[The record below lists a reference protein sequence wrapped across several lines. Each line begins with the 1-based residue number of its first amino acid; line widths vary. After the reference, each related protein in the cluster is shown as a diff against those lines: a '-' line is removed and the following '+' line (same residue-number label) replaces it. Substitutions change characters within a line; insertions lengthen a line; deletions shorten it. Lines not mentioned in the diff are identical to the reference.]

1 MTLYDTIGQNICRLC
16 CLGLTTVATYKHG
29 KGWESIRAVLWHN
42 NRLSVVIEPT
52 WVVFTVYVISANVG
66 ENDFKRLIVT
76 CLMRCQNDANMK
88 KTKRDDP
95 GKSVSYSNLG
105 MET

>member
-1 MTLYDTIGQNICRLC
+1 M
-16 CLGLTTVATYKHG
+16 
-29 KGWESIRAVLWHN
+29 
-42 NRLSVVIEPT
+42 
-52 WVVFTVYVISANVG
+52 FTVYVISANVG

-105 MET
+105 METWDAGLETSPHVSLFSVSSAQKSVCKKKKHKER